1 MVCSIC
7 NNEFEARP
15 AEHVTE
21 LKEILRKEDWVGTIY
36 GESPKD
42 GEFTV
47 YFKERFQK
55 LHGRE
60 PEWNE
65 LLLAH
70 KQNPIH
76 KMADEVSAECD
87 AKRFEIGLDEFFG
100 MGGWDES
107 DLLNL
112 ELKMSIPVVV
122 DDSEP
127 DEYAVSLPPGP
138 ERSRA
143 MRDWEFSFHEGP
155 NEYGEWDG
163 DEDGF
168 FEENKEEV
176 CLDCVTELSVI
187 YNGYDET
194 RIILKSDSQCSDCES
209 TLCFNEKFEI
219 IGKVVKGENYC
230 NRCVAKRIDSL
241 KKKISNLQGSI
252 DEEVENIYEEIQEFG
267 GKVDDDS
274 FAGLG
279 ALFG

>member
-1 MVCSIC
+1 MRKLRFILAGLVIVGFSALA
-7 NNEFEARP
+7 EEGVDFFEKKIRP
-15 AEHVTE
+15 VLVERCYKCHSDRAKK
-21 LKEILRKEDWVGTIY
+21 LKGDYRLDFRGTMRRGGDSGKAAVVPGKP
-36 GESPKD
+36 GESQLITAL
-42 GEFTV
+42 E
-47 YFKERFQK
+47 Y
-55 LHGRE
+55 
-60 PEWNE
+60 
-65 LLLAH
+65 
-70 KQNPIH
+70 
-76 KMADEVSAECD
+76 
-87 AKRFEIGLDEFFG
+87 
-100 MGGWDES
+100 
-107 DLLNL
+107 LNS

-127 DEYAVSLPPGP
+127 DEYAESLPPGP
-138 ERSRA
+138 ERSQA

-155 NEYGEWDG
+155 NECGEWDG

-194 RIILKSDSQCSDCES
+194 RIILKADSQCSDCES

-219 IGKVVKGENYC
+219 IGKVVKGEKYC

-252 DEEVENIYEEIQEFG
+252 DEEVENIEEEIQEFG

-274 FAGLG
+274 LAGLG